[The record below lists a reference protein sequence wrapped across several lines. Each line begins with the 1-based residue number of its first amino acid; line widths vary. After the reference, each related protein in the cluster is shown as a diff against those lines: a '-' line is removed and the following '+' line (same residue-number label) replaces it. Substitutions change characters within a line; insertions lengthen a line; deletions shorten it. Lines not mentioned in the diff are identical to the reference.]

1 MTRYERDFKNTLE
14 AMLDEVVHAFG
25 HESNE
30 AIRMAKTVEKYQNY
44 CCYQSW
50 DDCEVIFKSIMRR
63 A

>member
-1 MTRYERDFKNTLE
+1 MTRYERDFRNALE
-14 AMLDEVVHAFG
+14 AMLDEVVHTFG

-50 DDCEVIFKSIMRR
+50 DDCEVISKSIMRR